1 MNYKTKKGDSLY
13 DTNIVLIFCFLIEIA
28 GIKVQEWSG
37 AVSELYFQDLSMND
51 YNNKYVSRDASYS
64 LSSTSNTN

>member
-28 GIKVQEWSG
+28 RIKVQEWSG

>member
-64 LSSTSNTN
+64 LSFRSNTN